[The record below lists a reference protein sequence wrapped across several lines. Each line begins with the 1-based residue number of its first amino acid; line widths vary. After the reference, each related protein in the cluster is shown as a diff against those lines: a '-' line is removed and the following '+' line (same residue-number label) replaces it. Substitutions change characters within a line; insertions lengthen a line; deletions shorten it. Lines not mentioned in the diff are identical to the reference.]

1 MVVNTWTDAVVL
13 AVVNSLRR
21 FADFLPNLIGAL
33 IIFVFGWLVAGV
45 LKNLTLRVLKVI
57 QLEPF
62 AEKVGLS
69 EALKKTGAAISPP
82 ELIAELVK
90 WSTVLVFLSPAVEVL
105 GLSQVTSVLNSVLLY
120 IPNVLVAVLI
130 VMFGV
135 IFADLTAQFVKGAAS
150 ALGSS
155 TTHVFAAFTRYI
167 IIIFAILV
175 SLSQLGIAQ
184 QLIATLFTGL
194 VAMLAIAGGLAFGL
208 GGKDLAAEI
217 LNGFKE
223 SLREKR

>member
-1 MVVNTWTDAVVL
+1 MAINTWTDAVVL
-13 AVVNSLRR
+13 AVFNSLQK
-21 FADFLPNLIGAL
+21 FVDFLPNLIGAL
-33 IIFVFGWLVAGV
+33 IIFTFGWLVAGV
-45 LKNLTLRVLKVI
+45 LRNLTLRFLKII

-62 AEKVGLS
+62 AEKVGLAD
-69 EALKKTGAAISPP
+69 ALKRAGATLTAP

-90 WSTVLVFLSPAVEVL
+90 WATVLVFLSPAVEVL
-105 GLSQVTSVLNSVLLY
+105 GLSQVTSVINSVLLY

-130 VMFGV
+130 IMFGA
-135 IFADLTAQFVKGAAS
+135 IFADLTAQFVRGGAS

-155 TTHVFAAFTRYI
+155 TAHIFAVITKYI
-167 IIIFAILV
+167 IVIFAVLA

-208 GGKDLAAEI
+208 GGKDTAAEI
-217 LNGFKE
+217 LENLKQ
-223 SLREKR
+223 SLQERK